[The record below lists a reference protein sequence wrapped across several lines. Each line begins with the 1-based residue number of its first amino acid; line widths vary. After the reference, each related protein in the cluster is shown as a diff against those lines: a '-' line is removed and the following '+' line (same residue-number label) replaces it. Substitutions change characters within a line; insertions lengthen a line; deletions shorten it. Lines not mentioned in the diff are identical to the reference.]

1 MRAKVPLGRFGNT
14 DEVAAQCL
22 HLLSGASEYVTGECL
37 VIDGG
42 LSLAPGRMWEPGERL
57 QRRRRAREEGPGAGE
72 DGGSAS

>member
-1 MRAKVPLGRFGNT
+1 
-14 DEVAAQCL
+14 
-22 HLLSGASEYVTGECL
+22 VTGECL

-72 DGGSAS
+72 GGGSAS